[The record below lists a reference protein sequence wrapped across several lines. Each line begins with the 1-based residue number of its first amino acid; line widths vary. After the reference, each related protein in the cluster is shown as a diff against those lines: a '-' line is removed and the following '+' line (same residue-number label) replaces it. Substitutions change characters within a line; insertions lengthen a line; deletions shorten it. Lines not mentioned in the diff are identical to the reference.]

1 MARLIGRETD
11 DLGYD
16 GISHSVL
23 EYMQES
29 RPCHRRCWIKLNYF
43 DLQTFWN
50 EKEGF
55 MTETTI
61 TDVKTGGRSGYGA
74 APMTVSI
81 LNFDPTLGCD
91 PLTFQP
97 CSDRALSNLKVV
109 GDKFTEI
116 YPVNQRLPS
125 DQFPYV
131 GFFLEDQL
139 YGGQVREFYSPSP
152 SSCISLTYGPSLNTS
167 RL

>member
-1 MARLIGRETD
+1 
-11 DLGYD
+11 
-16 GISHSVL
+16 
-23 EYMQES
+23 
-29 RPCHRRCWIKLNYF
+29 
-43 DLQTFWN
+43 
-50 EKEGF
+50 

-61 TDVKTGGRSGYGA
+61 TDVKTGGRSGVGA

-116 YPVNQRLPS
+116 YPINQKLPPN
-125 DQFPYV
+125 QFPYV
-131 GFFLEDQL
+131 GFFLEDKL
-139 YGGQVREFYSPSP
+139 YNGQVRAFYPPSR
-152 SSCISLTYGPSLNTS
+152 SSCMSLTY
-167 RL
+167 

>member
-1 MARLIGRETD
+1 
-11 DLGYD
+11 
-16 GISHSVL
+16 
-23 EYMQES
+23 
-29 RPCHRRCWIKLNYF
+29 
-43 DLQTFWN
+43 
-50 EKEGF
+50 

-91 PLTFQP
+91 PKTFQP

-116 YPVNQRLPS
+116 YPVNQKLPS

-139 YGGQVREFYSPSP
+139 YGGQVREFYPQAAFHLHMAPASILRVFE
-152 SSCISLTYGPSLNTS
+152 CRRTNL
-167 RL
+167 

>member
-1 MARLIGRETD
+1 
-11 DLGYD
+11 
-16 GISHSVL
+16 
-23 EYMQES
+23 
-29 RPCHRRCWIKLNYF
+29 
-43 DLQTFWN
+43 
-50 EKEGF
+50 

-74 APMTVSI
+74 VPMTVSI

-116 YPVNQRLPS
+116 YPINKKLS

-139 YGGQVREFYSPSP
+139 YNGQVRGFYPPSP
-152 SSCISLTYGPSLNTS
+152 SSCISLTYGPRFNTS
-167 RL
+167 RPSMSQNKSLMHFLHGT